1 MVIAGKLQAELVP
14 SRIEADPTAA
24 RRLLARFRGLLLVHA
39 AMENDAL
46 YPSLLEHRDANV
58 RARAR
63 ALFDEVGTI
72 YDGVREHGER
82 WSTPER
88 IQAGAALFVQET
100 VALLKTLGKRM
111 ARENAE
117 LYPLADAN
125 APA

>member
-1 MVIAGKLQAELVP
+1 MILAAKLQAELVP
-14 SRIEADPTAA
+14 GRVAADPAAA

-46 YPSLLEHRDANV
+46 YPSLLDHRDANV

-72 YDGVREHGER
+72 YDGVRQHGER
-82 WSTPER
+82 WASPER
-88 IQAGAALFVQET
+88 IQAEATVFVQET
-100 VALLKTLGKRM
+100 LALLKTLGKRM

-125 APA
+125 VSA